1 MERSWKREME
11 NRERPGGN
19 WKDTQGEWIVCI
31 ARVQTIVCGCRTQ
44 RHAVAS
50 VARQRSAL

>member
-11 NRERPGGN
+11 NRERLGGN